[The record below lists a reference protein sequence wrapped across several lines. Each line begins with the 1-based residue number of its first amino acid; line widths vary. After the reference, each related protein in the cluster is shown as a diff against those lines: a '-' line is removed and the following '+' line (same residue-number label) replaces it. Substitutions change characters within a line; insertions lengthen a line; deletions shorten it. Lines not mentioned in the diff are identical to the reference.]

1 MCLDMFP
8 AQKLDDQC
16 FYDLACSYSDE
27 NSVCTQINHNA
38 ICQCKEGFHAV
49 THSKPTRRTFCTQSN
64 LLSIDSLLRSLYGF
78 NSFRFI
84 AYRLGPA
91 DLTRRNNRHCSAC
104 RTHLHGAALVQQ
116 DKVSAHA
123 TLCRRT
129 QWTAGDVRKRYR
141 YG

>member
-1 MCLDMFP
+1 MHFDMFP

-38 ICQCKEGFHAV
+38 ICQCKEGYHAV
-49 THSKPTRRTFCTQSN
+49 THSKPTRRTFCTQSD
-64 LLSIDSLLRSLYGF
+64 LWSIDSFLRSLNGF

-91 DLTRRNNRHCSAC
+91 DLTRRHNRHCSA
-104 RTHLHGAALVQQ
+104 RRPHLHGAALVQQ
-116 DKVSAHA
+116 DKVSTHA
-123 TLCRRT
+123 TLRRRSPR
-129 QWTAGDVRKRYR
+129 TAGDVRKRYR
-141 YG
+141 